1 MFCRRAYNNLWRYR
15 VRVKKGIQV
24 YKYTCARFYFLNSL
38 FYVGYVRRGRYVI
51 ILNICIYSA
60 CNILLLSGN
69 FFSYYYSYEVTHTR
83 VVMMMMTTEIE
94 YSRRGGSGGGLN
106 NNRKSNGRSQP
117 TAVTGL
123 PPPNITR
130 TAHQRLYYH
139 VHYNNIF
146 NIIYTERAPTTIT
159 TASRKRVIYT
169 L

>member
-1 MFCRRAYNNLWRYR
+1 MYVAVGTLIYVYTVRIIYYCCR
-15 VRVKKGIQV
+15 
-24 YKYTCARFYFLNSL
+24 
-38 FYVGYVRRGRYVI
+38 VI
-51 ILNICIYSA
+51 
-60 CNILLLSGN
+60 

-94 YSRRGGSGGGLN
+94 YSRRGGGGGGLN

-146 NIIYTERAPTTIT
+146 NIILYTERAPTTT
-159 TASRKRVIYT
+159 TKTRNLHLIIYAMYR
-169 L
+169 LMPANII